1 MLGIFFAFMLALSA
15 CGSGQTM
22 QSDSPKKSDKGTA
35 GNQKTTQKK
44 KLSQDE
50 KAALAFLKGYDSQD
64 KSTRQQ
70 AVNKYI
76 SGPAKKLFEL
86 GASSSPTHQWSNF
99 KVIESLKK
107 KDKQGKQAT
116 LVLLHTNDEKGN
128 LYERIAAVE
137 NGKVIYVY
145 SPNSS
150 DKSLKN
156 TYKKLRA
163 DFKTPIPDKI
173 KQQQKEEVN
182 KKANIKVVKQTATAW
197 KDSAGITINSSAIIK
212 NTGNTNASIG
222 NIQINM
228 VGKDGSVIGTGT
240 ATSDPGILKPGQTAF
255 LTDSEPESISSV
267 SDFKKSTYNIDF
279 NKTAQEPQD
288 LKTTKVK
295 FTAAGQYSL
304 SPYKI
309 TGVVHNNTKS
319 KVDNVTVSAA
329 LFDKNGKLL
338 GIMNTTLTVS
348 INSGGTAGFDISDQP
363 MPPSIAGK
371 AHSVKVKA
379 YNWQM

>member
-1 MLGIFFAFMLALSA
+1 MIFALLLTLSA

-22 QSDSPKKSDKGTA
+22 QSDSPKKSDKGTST
-35 GNQKTTQKK
+35 NQKTTQKK

-64 KSTRQQ
+64 KSKRQQ
-70 AVNKYI
+70 AVNKFI

-86 GASSSPTHQWSNF
+86 GASSSPTHQWTNF
-99 KVIESLKK
+99 KVIESIKK

-116 LVLLHTNDEKGN
+116 LVLLHANDENGN

-145 SPNSS
+145 SPKSS
-150 DKSLKN
+150 DKSIKQ

-163 DFKTPIPDKI
+163 DFKTPIPAQI
-173 KQQQKEEVN
+173 KQQQKAESS
-182 KKANIKVVKQTATAW
+182 KKAKIKVVKQTATAW
-197 KDSAGITINSSAIIK
+197 KDSGGISINSSAIIK

-240 ATSDPGILKPGQTAF
+240 ATADPGTLKPGQTAF
-255 LTDSEPESISSV
+255 VTDTELESHSKV

-279 NKTAQEPQD
+279 NNTTQDPQE
-288 LKTTKVK
+288 LKTTKIK
-295 FTAAGQYSL
+295 MTAADQYSL

-309 TGVVHNNTKS
+309 TGVVHNNTKA

-329 LFDKNGKLL
+329 LFDKNGNLL
-338 GIMNTTLTVS
+338 GIMNTTLMVS
-348 INSGGTAGFDISDQP
+348 INPGGTAGFDIQDPP

-371 AHSVKVKA
+371 ADSVKVKA